1 MSIET
6 TKMVKKKIDN
16 YIPKSTGEKIK
27 EIRSITGL
35 SQAKFSNMYHI
46 PLKTLTQWEQ
56 NCAKCPDYV
65 IELLEFKVKYDNLK
79 Y

>member
-1 MSIET
+1 MKALVISDIHGSG
-6 TKMVKKKIDN
+6 
-16 YIPKSTGEKIK
+16 YYGEKIK

-35 SQAKFSNMYHI
+35 SQAKFSNEYHI

-65 IELLEFKVKYDNLK
+65 IELLEFKVKYD
-79 Y
+79 YSR